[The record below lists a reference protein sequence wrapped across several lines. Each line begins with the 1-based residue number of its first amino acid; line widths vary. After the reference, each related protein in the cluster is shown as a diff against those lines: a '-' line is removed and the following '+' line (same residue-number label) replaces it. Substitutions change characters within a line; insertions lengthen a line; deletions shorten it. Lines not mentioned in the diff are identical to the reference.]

1 MRFLHSAD
9 WHLGRVY
16 HGVSLLE
23 DQAHALQQF
32 VRIAADTRPDAI
44 LLAGDI
50 YDRSVPP
57 AEAVRLLDL
66 VLSELILELKIPV
79 VMIAGN
85 HDGPDR
91 LAFGSGLLQRAGLT
105 VRGPVEMDA
114 MPLVLRDAHGEVEIH
129 ALPYA
134 EPALVRSASGDDTIA
149 DHHAA
154 LAAQTAAVRAAQV
167 PGRRTVVVAHAFVQ
181 GGAESESERP
191 LSVGGTGAVG
201 VGVFDGFDYV
211 ALGHL
216 HRPQAI
222 GTKRGGEG
230 AAGVGGPDAAWAHRS
245 ADAADAANV
254 ANAANAANVANAA
267 NATNAA
273 NVANAANAANATNAT
288 NATNAA
294 APWRSARI
302 QYSGSLLKYSFAEAD
317 HGKSVNL
324 VELDAEGNCTVERIP
339 LVPRRD
345 LRILEGELAALVA
358 AAATDPARDDYV
370 LARLTDHGAL
380 LDAMGKLRSAYP
392 NALAIE
398 RPTLTGDGPGRATAD
413 HRRTRIQDL
422 FASFHLETTGVALE
436 PAAQAALDR
445 VVDRL
450 EQEARAE

>member
-105 VRGPVEMDA
+105 VRGPVEMEA
-114 MPLVLRDAHGEVEIH
+114 SPLVLRDAHGEVEIH

-134 EPALVRSASGDDTIA
+134 EPALVRSACGNDAIA

-154 LAAQTAAVRAAQV
+154 LAAQTAAVRAAQM
-167 PGRRTVVVAHAFVQ
+167 PGRRSVVVAHAFVQ

-201 VGVFDGFDYV
+201 VGVFDGFDYA

-230 AAGVGGPDAAWAHRS
+230 AADASGGSAAEADPS
-245 ADAADAANV
+245 ADAVDAANV
-254 ANAANAANVANAA
+254 A

-273 NVANAANAANATNAT
+273 NV
-288 NATNAA
+288 A

-317 HGKSVNL
+317 HAKSVNL
-324 VELDAEGNCTVERIP
+324 VELDAEGRCSVERIP

-398 RPTLTGDGPGRATAD
+398 RPTLTGEGPGCVTAD

-422 FASFHLETTGVALE
+422 FASCHEETTGVALE

-450 EQEARAE
+450 EQEARNA

>member
-23 DQAHALQQF
+23 DQAHVLQQF
-32 VRIAADTRPDAI
+32 VRIAADTRPDAV

-57 AEAVRLLDL
+57 AEAVRLLDR
-66 VLSELILELKIPV
+66 VLSELILDLKIPV

-114 MPLVLRDAHGEVEIH
+114 APLVLRDAHGEVAVH

-134 EPALVRSASGDDTIA
+134 EPALVRSACGDDTIA

-154 LAAQTAAVRAAQV
+154 LAAQAAAVRAAQV
-167 PGRRTVVVAHAFVQ
+167 PGRRSVVVAHAFVQ

-216 HRPQAI
+216 HRPQAL
-222 GTKRGGEG
+222 GTTRGGEG
-230 AAGVGGPDAAWAHRS
+230 AAGASGGSAAEADRGADAVDAA
-245 ADAADAANV
+245 
-254 ANAANAANVANAA
+254 
-267 NATNAA
+267 
-273 NVANAANAANATNAT
+273 
-288 NATNAA
+288 NAA

-317 HGKSVNL
+317 HAKSVNL
-324 VELDAEGNCTVERIP
+324 VELDAEGRCSVERIP

-398 RPTLTGDGPGRATAD
+398 RPTLVGEGPGRATAD

>member
-23 DQAHALQQF
+23 DQAHVLQQF

-201 VGVFDGFDYV
+201 VEVFDGFDYV

-245 ADAADAANV
+245 ADAADAAD
-254 ANAANAANVANAA
+254 AA
-267 NATNAA
+267 NATK
-273 NVANAANAANATNAT
+273 
-288 NATNAA
+288 AA

-380 LDAMGKLRSAYP
+380 LDAMGKLRAAYP

-422 FASFHLETTGVALE
+422 FASFHEQTTGVALE

>member
-23 DQAHALQQF
+23 DQAHVLQQF

-91 LAFGSGLLQRAGLT
+91 LAFGSGLLQRAGLV
-105 VRGPVEMDA
+105 VRGPVETDA
-114 MPLVLRDAHGEVEIH
+114 APLVLRDAHGEVEIH

-222 GTKRGGEG
+222 GTKRGGES
-230 AAGVGGPDAAWAHRS
+230 AAGAGRGDAVEVCRS
-245 ADAADAANV
+245 ADAVDVADAA
-254 ANAANAANVANAA
+254 
-267 NATNAA
+267 
-273 NVANAANAANATNAT
+273 NAT

-317 HGKSVNL
+317 HAKSVNL

-380 LDAMGKLRSAYP
+380 LDAMGKLRAAYP

-422 FASFHLETTGVALE
+422 FASFHEQTTGVALE

>member
-1 MRFLHSAD
+1 MRFLHTAD
-9 WHLGRVY
+9 WHLGRVH

-23 DQAHALQQF
+23 DQAHVLAEF
-32 VRIAADTRPDAI
+32 VRIAADSRPDAI

-91 LAFGSGLLQRAGLT
+91 LAFGSGLLQRAGLV

-114 MPLVLRDAHGEVEIH
+114 TPLVLRDAHGEVEIH

-201 VGVFDGFDYV
+201 VEVFDGFDYV

-245 ADAADAANV
+245 ADAADAAD
-254 ANAANAANVANAA
+254 AANVANAA

-273 NVANAANAANATNAT
+273 
-288 NATNAA
+288 NAA

-380 LDAMGKLRSAYP
+380 LDAMGKLRAAYP

-422 FASFHLETTGVALE
+422 FASFHEQTTGVALE

>member
-16 HGVSLLE
+16 HGVSLLD
-23 DQAHALQQF
+23 DQAHVLQQF

-66 VLSELILELKIPV
+66 VLSELVLELKIPV

-91 LAFGSGLLQRAGLT
+91 LAFGAGLLQRAGLT
-105 VRGPVEMDA
+105 VRGPVEPDA
-114 MPLVLRDAHGEVEIH
+114 PPLVLRDAHGEVEIH

-134 EPALVRSASGDDTIA
+134 EPALVRSVCGDDAIA

-154 LAAQTAAVRAAQV
+154 LAAQTTAVRAARV
-167 PGRRTVVVAHAFVQ
+167 AGRRTVVVAHAFVL
-181 GGAESESERP
+181 GGTESESERP
-191 LSVGGTGAVG
+191 LSVGGSGAVG
-201 VGVFDGFDYV
+201 AEVFDGFDYV

-216 HRPQAI
+216 HRPQA
-222 GTKRGGEG
+222 
-230 AAGVGGPDAAWAHRS
+230 VGGTGTEA
-245 ADAADAANV
+245 
-254 ANAANAANVANAA
+254 
-267 NATNAA
+267 
-273 NVANAANAANATNAT
+273 
-288 NATNAA
+288 
-294 APWRSARI
+294 WRSARI

-317 HGKSVNL
+317 HAKSVNL
-324 VELDAEGNCTVERIP
+324 VELDAAGGCRVERIP

-345 LRILEGELAALVA
+345 LRILEGELAALIA
-358 AAATDPARDDYV
+358 AAGTDAARDDYV
-370 LARLTDHGAL
+370 LARLADRGAL

-398 RPTLTGDGPGRATAD
+398 RPALTGDGPGRAPAD
-413 HRRTRIQDL
+413 HRRTRLQDL
-422 FASFHLETTGVALE
+422 FASFHQETTGLALE

-445 VVDRL
+445 IVDRL
-450 EQEARAE
+450 EQEARAQ

>member
-23 DQAHALQQF
+23 DQAHVLQQF

-66 VLSELILELKIPV
+66 VLSELILALKIPV

-91 LAFGSGLLQRAGLT
+91 LAFGSSLLQRAGLT

-114 MPLVLRDAHGEVEIH
+114 APLVLRDAHGEVAVH

-134 EPALVRSASGDDTIA
+134 EPALVRSACGDDAIT

-201 VGVFDGFDYV
+201 AGVFDGFDYV

-216 HRPQAI
+216 HRPQA
-222 GTKRGGEG
+222 
-230 AAGVGGPDAAWAHRS
+230 VG
-245 ADAADAANV
+245 
-254 ANAANAANVANAA
+254 
-267 NATNAA
+267 
-273 NVANAANAANATNAT
+273 
-288 NATNAA
+288 
-294 APWRSARI
+294 ARI

-317 HGKSVNL
+317 HAKSVNL
-324 VELDAEGNCTVERIP
+324 VEMDAAGNCTVERIA

-358 AAATDPARDDYV
+358 AAATDPAREDYV

-380 LDAMGKLRSAYP
+380 LDAMGKLRSAWP

-398 RPTLTGDGPGRATAD
+398 RPALTGDGPGRASAD

-422 FASFHLETTGVALE
+422 FASFHHETTGVALA

-450 EQEARAE
+450 EQEARSA

>member
-23 DQAHALQQF
+23 DQAHVLQQF

-91 LAFGSGLLQRAGLT
+91 LAFGSGLLQRAGLV

-114 MPLVLRDAHGEVEIH
+114 APLVLRDAHGEVEIH

-222 GTKRGGEG
+222 GTKRGGES
-230 AAGVGGPDAAWAHRS
+230 AAGAGRGDAVEVCRS
-245 ADAADAANV
+245 ADAVDVAD
-254 ANAANAANVANAA
+254 
-267 NATNAA
+267 
-273 NVANAANAANATNAT
+273 AANATNAT

-317 HGKSVNL
+317 HAKSVNL

-380 LDAMGKLRSAYP
+380 LDAMGKLRAAYP

-422 FASFHLETTGVALE
+422 FASFHEQTTGVALE

>member
-23 DQAHALQQF
+23 DQAHVLQQF
-32 VRIAADTRPDAI
+32 VRIAADTRPDAV

-57 AEAVRLLDL
+57 AEAVRLLDR
-66 VLSELILELKIPV
+66 VLSELILDLKIPV

-105 VRGPVEMDA
+105 VRGPVGMDA
-114 MPLVLRDAHGEVEIH
+114 APLVLRDAHGEVAVY

-154 LAAQTAAVRAAQV
+154 LAAQTAAVRAAHV
-167 PGRRTVVVAHAFVQ
+167 PGRRSVVVAHAFVQ

-201 VGVFDGFDYV
+201 VGVFDGFDYA

-222 GTKRGGEG
+222 GGG
-230 AAGVGGPDAAWAHRS
+230 
-245 ADAADAANV
+245 
-254 ANAANAANVANAA
+254 
-267 NATNAA
+267 
-273 NVANAANAANATNAT
+273 
-288 NATNAA
+288 
-294 APWRSARI
+294 RI

-317 HGKSVNL
+317 HAKSVNL
-324 VELDAEGNCTVERIP
+324 VDMDAEGNCTVERIL

-398 RPTLTGDGPGRATAD
+398 RPTLIGDGPGRATAD

-450 EQEARAE
+450 EQEARNA

>member
-91 LAFGSGLLQRAGLT
+91 LAFGSGLLQRAGLV

-114 MPLVLRDAHGEVEIH
+114 APLVLRDAHGEVEIH

-154 LAAQTAAVRAAQV
+154 LAAQTAAVRAAQG

-222 GTKRGGEG
+222 GTKRGGES
-230 AAGVGGPDAAWAHRS
+230 AAGAGRGDAVEVCRS
-245 ADAADAANV
+245 ADAVDVADAA
-254 ANAANAANVANAA
+254 
-267 NATNAA
+267 
-273 NVANAANAANATNAT
+273 NAT

-317 HGKSVNL
+317 HAKSVNL

-380 LDAMGKLRSAYP
+380 LDAMGKLRAAYP

-422 FASFHLETTGVALE
+422 FASFHEQTTGVALE

>member
-23 DQAHALQQF
+23 DQAHVLQQF

-57 AEAVRLLDL
+57 AEAVRLLDR

-114 MPLVLRDAHGEVEIH
+114 APLVLRDAHGEVAVH

-134 EPALVRSASGDDTIA
+134 EPALVRSACGDDAIA

-154 LAAQTAAVRAAQV
+154 LAAQTAAVRAAHV
-167 PGRRTVVVAHAFVQ
+167 PARRSVVVAHAFVQ

-201 VGVFDGFDYV
+201 AGVFDGFDYV

-222 GTKRGGEG
+222 GGG
-230 AAGVGGPDAAWAHRS
+230 
-245 ADAADAANV
+245 
-254 ANAANAANVANAA
+254 
-267 NATNAA
+267 
-273 NVANAANAANATNAT
+273 
-288 NATNAA
+288 
-294 APWRSARI
+294 RI
-302 QYSGSLLKYSFAEAD
+302 QYSGSPLKYSFAEAD
-317 HGKSVNL
+317 HAKSVNL
-324 VELDAEGNCTVERIP
+324 VDMDAEGNCAVERIA

-358 AAATDPARDDYV
+358 AAAADPARDDYV

-398 RPTLTGDGPGRATAD
+398 RPTLVGEGPGRATAD

-422 FASFHLETTGVALE
+422 FASFHEETTGVALE

-445 VVDRL
+445 VVERL

>member
-105 VRGPVEMDA
+105 VRGPVEMEA
-114 MPLVLRDAHGEVEIH
+114 SPLVLRDAHGEVEIH

-134 EPALVRSASGDDTIA
+134 EPALVRSACGNDAIA

-167 PGRRTVVVAHAFVQ
+167 PGRRSVVVAHAFVQ

-222 GTKRGGEG
+222 GAKRDPGGAG
-230 AAGVGGPDAAWAHRS
+230 AATIDASASPDA
-245 ADAADAANV
+245 
-254 ANAANAANVANAA
+254 
-267 NATNAA
+267 
-273 NVANAANAANATNAT
+273 
-288 NATNAA
+288 
-294 APWRSARI
+294 WRRARI

-317 HGKSVNL
+317 HAKSVNL
-324 VELDAEGNCTVERIP
+324 VELDAAGSCTVERIP

-358 AAATDPARDDYV
+358 AAATDPAREDYV

-380 LDAMGKLRSAYP
+380 LDAMGKLRGAWP

-398 RPTLTGDGPGRATAD
+398 RPTLVGDGPGRATDD
-413 HRRTRIQDL
+413 HRRTRIEDL
-422 FASFHLETTGVALE
+422 FASFHQEATGVPLE
-436 PAAQAALDR
+436 PAAKAALDR

-450 EQEARAE
+450 EREARSA

>member
-105 VRGPVEMDA
+105 VRGPVEMEA
-114 MPLVLRDAHGEVEIH
+114 APLVLRDAHGEVEIH

-134 EPALVRSASGDDTIA
+134 EPALVRSACGNDAIA

-167 PGRRTVVVAHAFVQ
+167 PGRRSVVVAHAFVQ

-216 HRPQAI
+216 HGPQAI
-222 GTKRGGEG
+222 GTKRGGES
-230 AAGVGGPDAAWAHRS
+230 AAGAGRGDAVEVCRS
-245 ADAADAANV
+245 ADAVDAADAADADDAADVVDVANV
-254 ANAANAANVANAA
+254 ANVANV
-267 NATNAA
+267 
-273 NVANAANAANATNAT
+273 
-288 NATNAA
+288 A

-317 HGKSVNL
+317 HAKSVNL

-380 LDAMGKLRSAYP
+380 LDAMGKLRSVYP

-398 RPTLTGDGPGRATAD
+398 RPTLVGDGPGRATAD

>member
-23 DQAHALQQF
+23 DQAHVLQQF

-91 LAFGSGLLQRAGLT
+91 LAFGSGLLQRAGLV

-114 MPLVLRDAHGEVEIH
+114 APLVLRDAHGEVEIH

-245 ADAADAANV
+245 ADAADAAD
-254 ANAANAANVANAA
+254 AA
-267 NATNAA
+267 NATK
-273 NVANAANAANATNAT
+273 
-288 NATNAA
+288 AA

-380 LDAMGKLRSAYP
+380 LDAMGKLRAAYP

-422 FASFHLETTGVALE
+422 FASFHEQTTGVALE

>member
-23 DQAHALQQF
+23 DQAHVLQQF

-66 VLSELILELKIPV
+66 MLTELVQGLRIPV

-91 LAFGSGLLQRAGLT
+91 LAFGSGLLQRAGLV

-114 MPLVLRDAHGEVEIH
+114 TPLVLRDAHGEVEIH

-201 VGVFDGFDYV
+201 VEVFDGFDYV

-222 GTKRGGEG
+222 GTKRGGES
-230 AAGVGGPDAAWAHRS
+230 AAGAGRGDAVEVCRS
-245 ADAADAANV
+245 ADAVDVAD
-254 ANAANAANVANAA
+254 
-267 NATNAA
+267 
-273 NVANAANAANATNAT
+273 AANAANATNAT
-288 NATNAA
+288 NAA
-294 APWRSARI
+294 APCRSARI

-358 AAATDPARDDYV
+358 AAASDPARDDYV

-380 LDAMGKLRSAYP
+380 LDAMGKLRAAYP

>member
-23 DQAHALQQF
+23 DQAHVLQQF

-91 LAFGSGLLQRAGLT
+91 LAFGSGLLQRAGLV

-114 MPLVLRDAHGEVEIH
+114 APLVLRDAHGEVEIH

-154 LAAQTAAVRAAQV
+154 LAAQTAAVRAAHV
-167 PGRRTVVVAHAFVQ
+167 PGRRSVVVAHAFVQ

-222 GTKRGGEG
+222 GTKRGGES
-230 AAGVGGPDAAWAHRS
+230 AAGAGRGDAVEVCRS
-245 ADAADAANV
+245 ADAVDVAD
-254 ANAANAANVANAA
+254 
-267 NATNAA
+267 
-273 NVANAANAANATNAT
+273 AANATNAT

-317 HGKSVNL
+317 HAKSVNL

-380 LDAMGKLRSAYP
+380 LDAMGKLRAAYP

-398 RPTLTGDGPGRATAD
+398 RPTLIGDGPGRATAD

-422 FASFHLETTGVALE
+422 FASFHEQTTGVALE

>member
-23 DQAHALQQF
+23 DQAHVLQQF
-32 VRIAADTRPDAI
+32 VRVAADTRPDAI
-44 LLAGDI
+44 LLAGDL

-105 VRGPVEMDA
+105 VRGPVEMEA
-114 MPLVLRDAHGEVEIH
+114 APLVLRDAHGEVAIY

-154 LAAQTAAVRAAQV
+154 LAAQTAAVRAAHV
-167 PGRRTVVVAHAFVQ
+167 PGRRSVVVAHAFVQ

-201 VGVFDGFDYV
+201 AEVFAGFDYV

-216 HRPQAI
+216 HRPQAMA
-222 GTKRGGEG
+222 GG
-230 AAGVGGPDAAWAHRS
+230 
-245 ADAADAANV
+245 
-254 ANAANAANVANAA
+254 
-267 NATNAA
+267 
-273 NVANAANAANATNAT
+273 
-288 NATNAA
+288 
-294 APWRSARI
+294 RI
-302 QYSGSLLKYSFAEAD
+302 QYAGSLLKYSFAEAD
-317 HGKSVNL
+317 HAKSVNL
-324 VELDAEGNCTVERIP
+324 VELDAEGCCSVERIA

-422 FASFHLETTGVALE
+422 FASFHEQTTGVALE

-450 EQEARAE
+450 EQEARNA

>member
-23 DQAHALQQF
+23 DQAHVLQQF

-57 AEAVRLLDL
+57 AEAVRLLDR

-114 MPLVLRDAHGEVEIH
+114 APLVLRDAHGEVAVH

-134 EPALVRSASGDDTIA
+134 EPALVRSACGDDAIA

-154 LAAQTAAVRAAQV
+154 LAAQTAAVRAAHV
-167 PGRRTVVVAHAFVQ
+167 PARRSVVVAHAFVQ

-201 VGVFDGFDYV
+201 AGVFDGFDYV

-222 GTKRGGEG
+222 GGG
-230 AAGVGGPDAAWAHRS
+230 
-245 ADAADAANV
+245 
-254 ANAANAANVANAA
+254 
-267 NATNAA
+267 
-273 NVANAANAANATNAT
+273 
-288 NATNAA
+288 
-294 APWRSARI
+294 RI
-302 QYSGSLLKYSFAEAD
+302 QYSGSPLKYSFAEAD
-317 HGKSVNL
+317 HAKSVNL
-324 VELDAEGNCTVERIP
+324 VDMDAEGNCAVERIA

-358 AAATDPARDDYV
+358 AAAADPARDDYV

-398 RPTLTGDGPGRATAD
+398 RPTLIGDGPGRATAD

-422 FASFHLETTGVALE
+422 FASFHEETTGVALE

-445 VVDRL
+445 VVERL